1 MGQATW
7 VWLLAMSALVGGCS
21 VSSAVSS
28 GHNTALD
35 SVDLVSMTD
44 LMARS
49 LAAEPRVNEVYAK
62 RGPLNVVCQ
71 PVENN
76 LTGEILPAGQAEVF
90 VARVRYLLS
99 KHEPQKFTWV
109 MNRDSYYRLR
119 GRELDVDLG
128 PAPERIQPEYALVA
142 RFSSLA
148 DESSRRRTEAYLC
161 VYQLTSIRDGAVIWT
176 DKYEVK
182 KTAVKGMLD

>member
-1 MGQATW
+1 MRW
-7 VWLLAMSALVGGCS
+7 ALVLLMLVGAGCS
-21 VSSAVSS
+21 VSSAVSH

-35 SVDLVSMTD
+35 SVDLVTMTD
-44 LMARS
+44 QMARS
-49 LAAEPRVNEVYAK
+49 LAGESRVNEAYAK
-62 RGPLNVVCQ
+62 RGPLNVVVQ

-119 GRELDVDLG
+119 NKELDVDL
-128 PAPERIQPEYALVA
+128 
-142 RFSSLA
+142 
-148 DESSRRRTEAYLC
+148 
-161 VYQLTSIRDGAVIWT
+161 
-176 DKYEVK
+176 
-182 KTAVKGMLD
+182 